1 MKVTELIFRREDF
14 KKCICMNL
22 KSQDAAFV
30 ERFKQIKSADNDA
43 ESIKKICKIDVNKM
57 QRQEIIECTKLFDF
71 CPKCGKVFFKDI
83 FPFDSSKC
91 NKNSLNASNPATRLN
106 ASNPAT
112 NVTVFN
118 ALKYQCICIYNQ
130 LQNESEED
138 VLYILKL
145 ICCKLLE
152 HINNGITYN
161 ENGKFAYE
169 PFTTKKIENTCNAV
183 YGSIFS
189 NRNFTVRTY
198 AGDNISMDFCLN
210 RNKDSKLNS
219 NNRFKAE
226 RFSNQQMSNYID
238 NYIKKIGKNP
248 TIDELTLFVC
258 EEIMDEHQHDENLSY
273 IKYLPSRNVIW
284 YYINK
289 FNLAGKLDVRM
300 RSRKNT
306 AKVKD

>member
-1 MKVTELIFRREDF
+1 MKVTELIFRRDDF
-14 KKCICMNL
+14 KKSICMNL

-30 ERFKQIKSADNDA
+30 ERFKQINSANNDA
-43 ESIKKICKIDVNKM
+43 EEIKKICKIDVNRL
-57 QRQEIIECTKLFDF
+57 QRQEIIECTKLFNF
-71 CPKCGKVFFKDI
+71 CMKCGKVFFKDI
-83 FPFDSSKC
+83 FPFDSSKY
-91 NKNSLNASNPATRLN
+91 NKNRLN

-130 LQNESEED
+130 LQNDSKED
-138 VLYILKL
+138 VLYVLKL
-145 ICCKLLE
+145 ICCKFLE
-152 HINNGITYN
+152 HINNSITYN
-161 ENGKFAYE
+161 ENGKFTYE
-169 PFTTKKIENTCNAV
+169 PFTTKKIESTCNAV
-183 YGSIFS
+183 YESIFS

-226 RFSNQQMSNYID
+226 RFSNQQMSDYID

-258 EEIMDEHQHDENLSY
+258 EEIMDEHQHDDNVSY

-289 FNLAGKLDVRM
+289 FNLAGKLDVRT
-300 RSRKNT
+300 RSRKKN
-306 AKVKD
+306 AKVND